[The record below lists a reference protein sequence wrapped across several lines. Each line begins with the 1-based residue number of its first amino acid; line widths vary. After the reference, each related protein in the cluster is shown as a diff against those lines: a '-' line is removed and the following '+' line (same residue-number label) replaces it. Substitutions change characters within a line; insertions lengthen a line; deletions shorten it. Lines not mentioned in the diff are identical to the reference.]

1 MPYTQGQLVA
11 ARVMAHTDIDTDQG
25 MNVIKQYGWT
35 EWIETNKALTWDLY
49 CKFSAPV

>member
-35 EWIETNKALTWDLY
+35 EWISTDL
-49 CKFSAPV
+49 